1 MLNGV
6 TMETQKTEKKKGNK
20 YGQIIVIV
28 GILLFYV
35 LSGVVFAGHIS
46 KASFTGYDMLA
57 ILTMMLL
64 LATTL
69 EASATTLFQSMLYL
83 LVMFFAGVML
93 IDNALIIGVLTA
105 STPILSLL
113 LISTLLVLIGRLI
126 PLIANITNKVEKKE
140 KNE

>member
-1 MLNGV
+1 
-6 TMETQKTEKKKGNK
+6 METQKTEKKKGNK
-20 YGQIIVIV
+20 YSQIIVIV
-28 GILLFYV
+28 GILLFYA

-46 KASFTGYDMLA
+46 KASFTGYDILA

-105 STPILSLL
+105 SIPILSLL
-113 LISTLLVLIGRLI
+113 LISTLVVLIGRLL
-126 PLIANITNKVEKKE
+126 PLIANITNKAEKKE

>member
-1 MLNGV
+1 MLKGV
-6 TMETQKTEKKKGNK
+6 IMETQKTEKKKGNN
-20 YGQIIVIV
+20 YSQIIVIV

-35 LSGVVFAGHIS
+35 LSGVVFTGNIS

-69 EASATTLFQSMLYL
+69 EASATTLFQSMIYL

-93 IDNALIIGVLTA
+93 IDNALIIGVLTT

-113 LISTLLVLIGRLI
+113 LIGTLLVLIGRLL
-126 PLIANITNKVEKKE
+126 PLIANITNKAENKE

>member
-1 MLNGV
+1 
-6 TMETQKTEKKKGNK
+6 METQKTEKKKGNK
-20 YGQIIVIV
+20 YSQIIVIV
-28 GILLFYV
+28 GILLFYA

>member
-1 MLNGV
+1 
-6 TMETQKTEKKKGNK
+6 METQKTEKKKGNK
-20 YGQIIVIV
+20 YGLTMVIA
-28 GILLFYV
+28 GILLFYA
-35 LSGVVFAGHIS
+35 LGGVIFAGNIG

-105 STPILSLL
+105 SIPILSLL
-113 LISTLLVLIGRLI
+113 LIGTLLVLVGRLF
-126 PLIANITNKVEKKE
+126 PLIANITKESEKKGE
-140 KNE
+140 KE

>member
-28 GILLFYV
+28 GILLFYT

-46 KASFTGYDMLA
+46 KASFTGYDILA

-105 STPILSLL
+105 SIPILSLL
-113 LISTLLVLIGRLI
+113 LISTLVVLIGRLL
-126 PLIANITNKVEKKE
+126 PLIANITNKAEKKE

>member
-1 MLNGV
+1 
-6 TMETQKTEKKKGNK
+6 METQKTEKKKGNK

-46 KASFTGYDMLA
+46 KASFTGYDILA

>member
-28 GILLFYV
+28 GILLFYT

-46 KASFTGYDMLA
+46 KASFTGYDILA

-126 PLIANITNKVEKKE
+126 PLIANITNKAEKKE

>member
-20 YGQIIVIV
+20 YSQIIVIV
-28 GILLFYV
+28 GILLFYA

-46 KASFTGYDMLA
+46 KASFTGYDILA

-126 PLIANITNKVEKKE
+126 PLIANITNKAEKKE

>member
-1 MLNGV
+1 
-6 TMETQKTEKKKGNK
+6 METQKTEKKKGNK
-20 YGQIIVIV
+20 YSQIIVIV

>member
-1 MLNGV
+1 
-6 TMETQKTEKKKGNK
+6 METQKTEKKKGNK
-20 YGQIIVIV
+20 YSQIIVIV
-28 GILLFYV
+28 GILLFYA

-105 STPILSLL
+105 SPPILSLL

>member
-1 MLNGV
+1 
-6 TMETQKTEKKKGNK
+6 METQKTEKKKGNK
-20 YGQIIVIV
+20 YSQIIVIV
-28 GILLFYV
+28 GILLFYA

-46 KASFTGYDMLA
+46 KASFTGYDILA

-113 LISTLLVLIGRLI
+113 LISTRLVLIGRLI
-126 PLIANITNKVEKKE
+126 PLIANITNKAEKKE

>member
-20 YGQIIVIV
+20 YGLAMVIA
-28 GILLFYV
+28 GILLFYA
-35 LSGVVFAGHIS
+35 LGGVVFAGNIS
-46 KASFTGYDMLA
+46 KASFTGYDILA

-93 IDNALIIGVLTA
+93 IDNALIIGVLTI
-105 STPILSLL
+105 SLPILSLL
-113 LISTLLVLIGRLI
+113 LIGTLLVLVGRLF
-126 PLIANITNKVEKKE
+126 PLITNITKEAEKK
-140 KNE
+140 

>member
-28 GILLFYV
+28 GILLFYT

-93 IDNALIIGVLTA
+93 IDNALIIGVLTG
-105 STPILSLL
+105 SIPILSLL

>member
-20 YGQIIVIV
+20 YSQIIVIV
-28 GILLFYV
+28 GILLFYA

-46 KASFTGYDMLA
+46 KASFTGYDILA

-105 STPILSLL
+105 SIPILSLL
-113 LISTLLVLIGRLI
+113 LISTLVVLIGRLL
-126 PLIANITNKVEKKE
+126 PLIANITNKAEKKE

>member
-1 MLNGV
+1 
-6 TMETQKTEKKKGNK
+6 METQKTEKKKGNK

-28 GILLFYV
+28 GILLFYT

-93 IDNALIIGVLTA
+93 IDNALIIGVLTG
-105 STPILSLL
+105 SIPILSLL